1 MGGGHGSGAVIDEAV
16 TRRRWRILGVL
27 VLSLLVVVLDTS
39 ILNVALRRLAEP
51 RPRGLGTTQSELEW
65 VLNAYTLAFAGFLF
79 MWGVLGDR
87 IGRKRTLV
95 GGMAAFG
102 AFSALSA
109 FSQSPAE
116 LIAARALMG
125 VSGAAVMPSTLSIIS
140 NVFEPAERSRAIAI
154 WSGAVGIAIAGGPV
168 VGGLLLSRFWWGSVF
183 LVNVP
188 ICTVA
193 VVLMVAWIPSSRDPH
208 PGRLDPLGVALSI
221 AGIGAFVF
229 GVIRGADGWGAPL
242 AWGSIAGGLVL
253 LALFVAWERRAPN
266 PMVDLS
272 LFRNPQVAAAVAIV
286 GLNFMALMG
295 QFFFLAFYLQAARG
309 FTPLHAGLALLPLA
323 VGQLAFASRSPRA
336 VGRFGASRV
345 TAAGLLLMSTA
356 YAFFAVAH
364 ASSPL
369 WLLELALFLEG
380 VGLANVTP
388 PTTAAIMAAVPREKA
403 GAGSAVGNTMR
414 QVGGAVGVATF
425 GTVLASLYRSHVTP
439 ALRSVPA
446 LAHSRALL
454 HDVSA
459 SISAT
464 QAFASSAGHAVAARL
479 AAPAVSSF
487 VSAMHASALA
497 AVVLGLAGTA
507 IALRWLPRRALAT
520 ATLAG
525 PRAAALEEP
534 A

>member
-1 MGGGHGSGAVIDEAV
+1 MIDEAV
-16 TRRRWRILGVL
+16 ARRRWRILGVL
-27 VLSLLVVVLDTS
+27 VLSLLVIVLDTS

-51 RPRGLGTTQSELEW
+51 KPRGLGTTQSELEW

-79 MWGVLGDR
+79 TWGVLGDR

-95 GGMAAFG
+95 VGMAAFG
-102 AFSALSA
+102 AFSVLAA
-109 FSQSPAE
+109 FSKTPGE

-140 NVFEPAERSRAIAI
+140 NVFEPGERARAIAI
-154 WSGAVGIAIAGGPV
+154 WSGAVGIAIVAGPV

-188 ICTVA
+188 ICIVA
-193 VVLMVAWIPSSRDPH
+193 VTLMAAWVPNSRDPH
-208 PGRLDPLGVALSI
+208 PGRLDPLGVVLSI

-242 AWGSIAGGLVL
+242 AWGSITGGLIV
-253 LALFVAWERRAPN
+253 LALFVAWERRTPN
-266 PMVDLS
+266 PMLDLS
-272 LFRNPQVAAAVAIV
+272 LFRNPQVAAAMALVA
-286 GLNFMALMG
+286 LNFLALMG

-345 TAAGLLLMSTA
+345 TAVGILLMTSA
-356 YAFFAVAH
+356 YAFFAAAH
-364 ASSPL
+364 ASSPF
-369 WLLELALFLEG
+369 WLLEVFLFLEG

-425 GTVLASLYRSHVTP
+425 GTLLASSYRSHVTP
-439 ALRSVPA
+439 ALRSVAA
-446 LAHSRALL
+446 LAHNPALL
-454 HDVSA
+454 HEVSG

-464 QAFASSAGHAVAARL
+464 QAFASSAGHAVASRL
-479 AAPAVSSF
+479 GAPAISSF
-487 VSAMHASALA
+487 VSAMHVSAFA
-497 AVVLGLAGTA
+497 GVVLGLAGTA
-507 IALRWLPRRALAT
+507 IALRWLPRRLPTAAT
-520 ATLAG
+520 APGAHPAMLK
-525 PRAAALEEP
+525 EP

>member
-1 MGGGHGSGAVIDEAV
+1 VIDEAV

-51 RPRGLGTTQSELEW
+51 KPRGLGTTQSQLEW
-65 VLNAYTLAFAGFLF
+65 ALNAYTLAFAGFIF

-95 GGMAAFG
+95 GGIAAFG
-102 AFSALSA
+102 VFSALSA
-109 FSQSPAE
+109 FSQSPGE

-140 NVFEPAERSRAIAI
+140 NVFEPAERARAIAI
-154 WSGAVGIAIAGGPV
+154 WSGAVGIAIAGGPII
-168 VGGLLLSRFWWGSVF
+168 GGLLLSRFWWGSVF

-188 ICTVA
+188 ICIAA
-193 VVLMVAWIPSSRDPH
+193 VTLMMAWVPSSRDPD
-208 PGRLDPLGVALSI
+208 PGRLDLLGVALSV

-242 AWGSIAGGLVL
+242 VWGSIVGGLVL
-253 LALFVAWERRAPN
+253 LALFVAWERRAPS
-266 PMVDLS
+266 PMLDLG
-272 LFRNPQVAAAVAIV
+272 LFRNPQVAAAVALV
-286 GLNFMALMG
+286 GLGFMALMG

-309 FTPLHAGLALLPLA
+309 FTPLHAGLTVLPLA

-345 TAAGLLLMSTA
+345 TAAGLLLMTSA
-356 YAFFAVAH
+356 YGFFALAH
-364 ASSPL
+364 ASSPF
-369 WLLELALFLEG
+369 WLLELFLFLEG

-425 GTVLASLYRSHVTP
+425 GTLLASSYRSHVTP
-439 ALRSVPA
+439 ALRSVSA
-446 LAHSRALL
+446 LAHNPALL
-454 HDVSA
+454 HEVSG

-479 AAPAVSSF
+479 GAPAISSF
-487 VSAMHASALA
+487 VAAMHASALA
-497 AVVLGLAGTA
+497 AVVLGLAGMA
-507 IALRWLPRRALAT
+507 IALRWLPRRLPA
-520 ATLAG
+520 AG
-525 PRAAALEEP
+525 IAPAAHPAILREP